1 MGSVQQVSNDQLA
14 KESTTMEDK
23 WAHITFTLAISGS
36 KTWTDQEAVN
46 TVLDTK
52 LSKQL
57 EMPNAAIRVI
67 DGGQRDGVDAMV
79 RIWASQRDNVEI
91 SSYAP
96 RWNKHPQ
103 GAVSKRNWSMV
114 NDADAVIVFDSQ
126 LNENDFLCAD
136 LHRAAVKT
144 ETPVAYYRPAEQQ

>member
-1 MGSVQQVSNDQLA
+1 
-14 KESTTMEDK
+14 MEDK
-23 WAHITFTLAISGS
+23 WAHITFTLAVSGS

-52 LSKQL
+52 LSAQL
-57 EMPNAAIRVI
+57 DMPNAAIRII

-114 NDADAVIVFDSQ
+114 NDADAVIVF
-126 LNENDFLCAD
+126 ENDFLCTD

-144 ETPVAYYRPAEQQ
+144 ETKVAYYRPAAEQQ